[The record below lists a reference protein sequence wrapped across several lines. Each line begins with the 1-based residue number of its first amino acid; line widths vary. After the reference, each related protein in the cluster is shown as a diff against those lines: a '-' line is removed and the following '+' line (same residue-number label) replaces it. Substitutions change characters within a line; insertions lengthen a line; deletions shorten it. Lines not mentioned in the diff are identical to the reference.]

1 MSTQPITPLRGASDA
16 GLPPLAYGVLQAAA
30 TALAWLL
37 ALVVLAGA
45 SAGVYRASY
54 EGRVFPGV
62 SVYGLNLS
70 GLTTD
75 EAARQISAGVAYPYA
90 GKIVFRDGERT
101 WSAIPAELGLN
112 VDLGWTMS
120 GAYGVGRLSNPL
132 LDAFQQLATRFFGAS
147 APLVV
152 QYDASRA
159 QAYLQRIAAEIDRP
173 VQEAS
178 VELVGTQVVAHE
190 GQIGRQLDLATNLAL
205 VAVPLGSLTDAEIPL
220 VVQQIA
226 PEVLDPTEQAGL
238 ARVMLSQPFT
248 VNVPEMTSGDP
259 GPFLFQPEQLAHLL
273 TFRKVNTGTEAA
285 FALAMQ
291 DDKLAAF
298 LAPLVEKLGR
308 KPQNAR
314 YLFDEASSQ
323 VVLYRTAARGRALN
337 GEASASAIQAA
348 IARGEHAASLVFDY
362 TEAQAGDNETAAGL
376 GITGLLPNGLQYTSF
391 KGSTDSRIHN
401 ITLAAEKFNGV
412 LVAPGEIFSMA
423 EHLGDVSFDTGYA
436 EALIIVGNSTIKGAG
451 GGVCQVSTTFYRTV
465 FMTGFPIVERHPH
478 AYRVGYYENNDGPV
492 HLGAGFDATVFVPQ
506 VDFRFQNDSAS
517 WILMETDVDRASG
530 RITWRFYSTSDG
542 RTVDWTRNVANRV
555 DPPEPRWVENADL
568 APDEWKQV
576 DWAVEGADAYVTRTV
591 TRGGQ
596 IINSENIN
604 THYVA
609 WAAMCQYSPST
620 PVGEG
625 SSCPP

>member
-1 MSTQPITPLRGASDA
+1 MLAT
-16 GLPPLAYGVLQAAA
+16 GLMAL
-30 TALAWLL
+30 TALTI
-37 ALVVLAGA
+37 LAGA

-54 EGRVFPGV
+54 EGRLFPGV
-62 SVYGLNLS
+62 TVAGLNLS

-75 EAARQISAGVAYPYA
+75 DAARQLAAGLSYPYS
-90 GKIVFRDGERT
+90 GRLVFRDGERT
-101 WSAIPAELGLN
+101 WTATPAELGLELN
-112 VDLGWTMS
+112 IYATLTT
-120 GAYGVGRLSNPL
+120 AYGVGRVHHPL
-132 LDAFQQLATRFFGAS
+132 IDAFVQLYTRFAGRAS
-147 APLVV
+147 PLVV
-152 QYDASRA
+152 QYDVARA
-159 QAYLQRIAAEIDRP
+159 QAYLQGIASQIDQP

-178 VELVGTQVVAHE
+178 VELVGTEVVAHD

-205 VAVPLGSLTDAEIPL
+205 VAVPLGSMVDAEIPL

-226 PEVLDPTEQAGL
+226 PQVLDPTEQAGL

-248 VNVPEMTSGDP
+248 VNVPEMQSADP
-259 GPFLFQPEQLAHLL
+259 GPFLFQPEQLARMLAFH
-273 TFRKVNTGTEAA
+273 KVNTGSEAA
-285 FALAMQ
+285 FSLAMQ

-298 LAPLVEKLGR
+298 LAPLVGKFER

-314 YLFDEASSQ
+314 YLFDEASAQ
-323 VVLYRTAARGRALN
+323 VVLYRSAERGRTLN
-337 GEASASAIQAA
+337 VEASASAIQGA
-348 IARGEHAASLVFDY
+348 IARGEHAASLVFEY
-362 TEAQAGDNETAAGL
+362 TNAQAGDNESAAGL
-376 GITGLLPNGLQYTSF
+376 GITGLLPSGVQYTSF

-451 GGVCQVSTTFYRTV
+451 GGVCQVSTTLYRTV

-478 AYRVGYYENNDGPV
+478 AYRVGYYENGDGPV

-506 VDFRFQNDSAS
+506 VDFRFQNDSPY
-517 WILMETDVDRASG
+517 WVLMETDVDRASG

-542 RTVDWTRNVANRV
+542 RTVDWTRSVTNRV
-555 DPPEPRWVENADL
+555 DPPPPRWVENADL

-609 WAAMCQYSPST
+609 WAAMCQFSPST
-620 PVGEG
+620 PVGDG
-625 SSCPP
+625 SPCPP

>member
-555 DPPEPRWVENADL
+555 DPPAPRWVENADL

-625 SSCPP
+625 SPCPP

>member
-1 MSTQPITPLRGASDA
+1 MSTQPITPLRGASGA
-16 GLPPLAYGVLQAAA
+16 GLPPLAYGLIQAAA

-323 VVLYRTAARGRALN
+323 VVLYRAAARGRALN
-337 GEASASAIQAA
+337 VEASTSAIQAA

-362 TEAQAGDNETAAGL
+362 TEAQAGDNETAAAL

-555 DPPEPRWVENADL
+555 DAPAPRWVENADL

-625 SSCPP
+625 SPCPP

>member
-178 VELVGTQVVAHE
+178 VELVGTQVVAHD

-555 DPPEPRWVENADL
+555 DPPAPRWVENADL

-625 SSCPP
+625 SPCPP

>member
-1 MSTQPITPLRGASDA
+1 MATQPIVPLRGASPA
-16 GLPPLAYGVLQAAA
+16 ALPRLATALFQAAA
-30 TALAWLL
+30 TGLMALL
-37 ALVVLAGA
+37 ALTILAGA
-45 SAGVYRASY
+45 SAGVYRAAY
-54 EGRVFPGV
+54 EGRLFPGV
-62 SVYGLNLS
+62 SVAGLNLS
-70 GLTTD
+70 GLTAD
-75 EAARQISAGVAYPYA
+75 DAARQLAAGLTYPYA
-90 GKIVFRDGERT
+90 GRIVFRDGDRT
-101 WSAIPAELGLN
+101 WIATPAELGLEFN
-112 VDLGWTMS
+112 IYATMTA
-120 GAYGVGRLSNPL
+120 AYSVGRVHHPVI
-132 LDAFQQLATRFFGAS
+132 DAFMQLYTRFAGRAS
-147 APLVV
+147 PLVV
-152 QYDASRA
+152 QYDVARA
-159 QAYLQRIAAEIDRP
+159 QAYLQGIASQIDQP

-178 VELVGTQVVAHE
+178 VELVGTEVVAHE

-205 VAVPLGSLTDAEIPL
+205 VAVPLGGMTDVEIPL
-220 VVQQIA
+220 VVQQIV

-259 GPFLFQPEQLAHLL
+259 GPFLFQPEQLARMLA
-273 TFRKVNTGTEAA
+273 FRKVNTGTEAA
-285 FALAMQ
+285 FSLAMQ

-298 LAPLVEKLGR
+298 LAPLVGKFEH
-308 KPQNAR
+308 KPENPR
-314 YLFDEASSQ
+314 YLFDDASGQ
-323 VVLYRTAARGRALN
+323 VVLYRSAVRGRSLN
-337 GEASASAIQAA
+337 VEASASTIQAA
-348 IARGEHAASLVFDY
+348 IARGEHAASLVFEY
-362 TEAQAGDNETAAGL
+362 TNALAGDNESAAGL
-376 GITGLLPNGLQYTSF
+376 GITGLLPSGLQYTSF
-391 KGSTDSRIHN
+391 RGSTDARIHN

-451 GGVCQVSTTFYRTV
+451 GGVCQVSTTLYRTV

-478 AYRVGYYENNDGPV
+478 AYRVGYYENGDGPV

-506 VDFRFQNDSAS
+506 VDFRFQNDSPY

-530 RITWRFYSTSDG
+530 RISWRFYSTSDG
-542 RTVDWTRNVANRV
+542 RTVDWTRNVTNRV
-555 DPPEPRWVENADL
+555 DPPQPRWVENADL

-609 WAAMCQYSPST
+609 WAAMCQFSPST
-620 PVGEG
+620 PVGDG
-625 SSCPP
+625 SPCPP

>member
-1 MSTQPITPLRGASDA
+1 MSTQPITPLRGPAKA
-16 GLPPLAYGVLQAAA
+16 GLPPLASGLIQALA
-30 TALAWLL
+30 TAVTWML

-45 SAGVYRASY
+45 SAAVYRASY

-70 GLTTD
+70 GLTAED
-75 EAARQISAGVAYPYA
+75 AARQISAGVAYPYA
-90 GKIVFRDGERT
+90 GRIVFRDGDQT
-101 WSAIPAELGLN
+101 WVAAPAELGLN

-120 GAYGVGRLSNPL
+120 GAYGVGRMSNPL
-132 LDAFQQLATRFFGAS
+132 FDAFQQMATRFFGAS

-159 QAYLQRIAAEIDRP
+159 QSYLQRIAAEIDRP

-178 VELVGTQVVAHE
+178 VELVGTQVIAHE

-205 VAVPLGSLTDAEIPL
+205 AAVPLGGLTDAEIPL

-226 PEVLDPTEQAGL
+226 PQVLDPTEQAGL

-248 VNVPEMTSGDP
+248 INVPDMASGDP
-259 GPFLFQPEQLAHLL
+259 GPFLFQPEQLARLL
-273 TFRKVNTGTEAA
+273 TFHRAESGSQATFT
-285 FALAMQ
+285 LAMQ

-298 LAPLVEKLGR
+298 LGPLVAQLER

-314 YLFDEASSQ
+314 YLFDDASGQ
-323 VVLYRTAARGRALN
+323 VSLYRSGVRGRSLN
-337 GEASASAIQAA
+337 VEASASTVQAA
-348 IARGEHAASLVFDY
+348 IARGEHAASLVFNFTDPL
-362 TEAQAGDNETAAGL
+362 AGDNESAAGL
-376 GITGLLPNGLQYTSF
+376 GITGLLPNGVQYTSF
-391 KGSTDSRIHN
+391 RGSSDSRIHN

-451 GGVCQVSTTFYRTV
+451 GGVCQVSTTLFRTV
-465 FMTGFPIVERHPH
+465 FMTGFPMVERHPH
-478 AYRVGYYENNDGPV
+478 AYRVGYYENGDGPV

-506 VDFRFQNDSAS
+506 VDFRFQNDSNS

-530 RITWRFYSTSDG
+530 RLTWRFYSTSDG
-542 RTVDWTRNVANRV
+542 RSVDWTSYVTNRV
-555 DPPEPRWVENADL
+555 DPPPARWVENAEL
-568 APDEWKQV
+568 APGDWKQV

-591 TRGGQ
+591 SRGGQ
-596 IINSENIN
+596 VINSENIN

-609 WAAMCQYSPST
+609 WAATCQFSPST

-625 SSCPP
+625 SPCPP

>member
-1 MSTQPITPLRGASDA
+1 MSTQPITPLRAASSA
-16 GLPPLAYGVLQAAA
+16 GLSPLASGLIQAAA

-37 ALVVLAGA
+37 ALVMLAGA

-90 GKIVFRDGERT
+90 GQIVFRDGERT

-259 GPFLFQPEQLAHLL
+259 GPFLFQPEQLAHQL

-314 YLFDEASSQ
+314 YLFDETSHQ

-337 GEASASAIQAA
+337 VEASTSAIQAA

-362 TEAQAGDNETAAGL
+362 TEAQAGDNESAAGL
-376 GITGLLPNGLQYTSF
+376 GITGLLPNGQQYTSF
-391 KGSTDSRIHN
+391 KGSNDSRIHN

-555 DPPEPRWVENADL
+555 DPPAPRWVENADL
-568 APDEWKQV
+568 APDDWKQV

-609 WAAMCQYSPST
+609 WAAMCQFSPST

-625 SSCPP
+625 SPCPP